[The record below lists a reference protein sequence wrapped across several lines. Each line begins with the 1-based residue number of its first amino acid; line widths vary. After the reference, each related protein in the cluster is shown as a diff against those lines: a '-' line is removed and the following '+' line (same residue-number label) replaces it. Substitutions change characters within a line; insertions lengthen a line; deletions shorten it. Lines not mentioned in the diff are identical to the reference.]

1 MASDPEQIEVALVG
15 LGVYGNVYL
24 DGLSETKGASL
35 VAIADPKPS
44 TCQKLPELRR
54 RQVPIY
60 GSLEELQKHHRPSLT
75 ILCSPPH
82 LHCEQTI
89 QALRGGSHVLCEKPL
104 CSSPQQAQEMI
115 RARDEAGLSVSVGY
129 QWSFSHAIQ
138 SLKRD
143 ILAGLFGRPRHFKTI
158 VLWPRDEMYYRRND
172 WAGRRYSAAKQPIF
186 DSPLNNAC
194 AHHLHNMMYLLGDAI
209 HTTAAPATVIAETYR
224 AYPIEMFDT
233 LSLRVTT
240 SQGVELDFIASHA
253 SERSHGP
260 MFQLEFEEGSVIFVG
275 EQPTPATRDGSSIFA
290 RFNNGRVKHYGSPEK
305 DPFAK
310 LHAAVRSIQEGVPTV
325 CGIEAS
331 IPQTLVTAA
340 VHQSE
345 AEAVTFPAEMVRYRD
360 EKGRWRSWVVGLDD
374 TLFECYQGRCMPHE
388 MGVPWAV
395 AGEKV
400 QIDQILRLPVA
411 TEPTHVRRRRKSAQK
426 TTAVLPAPVSLQA
439 PIRAAV

>member
-1 MASDPEQIEVALVG
+1 MASDPEQVDVALVG

-35 VAIADPKPS
+35 VAIADPKSSP
-44 TCQKLPELRR
+44 CQKLPDLRR
-54 RQVPIY
+54 RRVPIY
-60 GSLEELQKHHRPSLT
+60 DSLEALQKHHRPSLI
-75 ILCSPPH
+75 ILCSPPN

-104 CSSPQQAQEMI
+104 CSSPLQAQEMI
-115 RARDEAGLSVSVGY
+115 RARDDAGLGVSVGY
-129 QWSFSHAIQ
+129 QWSFSQAIQ

-143 ILAGLFGRPRHFKTI
+143 ILAGLFGRPKHFKTM
-158 VLWPRDEMYYRRND
+158 VLWPRDEIYYRRND
-172 WAGRRYSAAKQPIF
+172 WAGRRYSASKQPIF

-194 AHHLHNMMYLLGDAI
+194 AHHLHNMMYLLGNAI
-209 HTTAAPATVIAETYR
+209 DRTAAPASVIAETYR
-224 AYPIEMFDT
+224 AYPVEMFDT

-260 MFQLEFEEGSVIFVG
+260 MFQLEFEEASVIFVG
-275 EQPTPATRDGSSIFA
+275 DQPTAATRDGSSIFA
-290 RFNNGRVKHYGSPEK
+290 RFNDGRVKCYGSPER
-305 DPFAK
+305 DPFQK
-310 LHAAVRSIQEGVPTV
+310 LHAAVRSIQEGLPTV

-345 AEAVTFPAEMVRYRD
+345 AEAVNFPTEMVRYCD
-360 EKGRWRSWVVGLDD
+360 EKGRWRSWVEGLDA

-400 QIDQILRLPVA
+400 QIPKIPQPPVS
-411 TEPTHVRRRRKSAQK
+411 TEPIPIRRGRRNAQK
-426 TTAVLPAPVSLQA
+426 RAAGMLGAVSLHSEDRV
-439 PIRAAV
+439 PI